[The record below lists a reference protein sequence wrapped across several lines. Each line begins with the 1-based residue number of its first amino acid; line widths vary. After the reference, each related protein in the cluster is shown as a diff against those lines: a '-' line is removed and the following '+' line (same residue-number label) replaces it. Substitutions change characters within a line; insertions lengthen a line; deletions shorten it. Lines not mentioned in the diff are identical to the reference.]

1 MQRLNLGEYMIGDVN
16 NAQTCRTCDSEFA
29 VDGYNIDEEITFCPY
44 CGSLMHE
51 DLDEDFYDDDNI

>member
-1 MQRLNLGEYMIGDVN
+1 MIGDVN
-16 NAQTCRTCDSEFA
+16 NSQTCRTCDSEFA

-51 DLDEDFYDDDNI
+51 DLDEDYFDDDNL